1 MSRRRVATVAA
12 GTAAAAAAGYWGM
25 AATVTPPV
33 RRLLGD
39 RLVLCSVPTTE
50 PSLAL
55 TFDDGPDPALVGRFL
70 AALDGSP
77 CTFFVL
83 GTCVRHAPG
92 LARLT
97 AASGH
102 ELACHGDT
110 HQSLA
115 RLPPRATAVSLRR
128 ARATIAD
135 ACGRPPRFYRPT
147 YGIFN
152 LAGWSVAS
160 CLGMRPTLWS
170 AWARDWEERATP
182 ALIAARVL
190 RAAAPGAILLL
201 HDADGSPGAPERT
214 LAALPLILNGLRD
227 RGLRTVT
234 LSDLVAAGDRPEGL
248 GGRPR
253 PAFGAGLVE
262 NGPPQRPQE

>member
-1 MSRRRVATVAA
+1 MKPRRVTAATA
-12 GTAAAAAAGYWGM
+12 GTIGVAAAGYWGV
-25 AATVTPPV
+25 AVAVTPPG

-39 RLVLCSVPTTE
+39 RLVLRSVRTTK
-50 PSLAL
+50 PLLAL

-70 AALDGSP
+70 AVLDGSP
-77 CTFFVL
+77 STFFVL

-110 HQSLA
+110 HHSLA
-115 RLPPRATAVSLRR
+115 RLPPRATAVALRR
-128 ARATIAD
+128 ARDTIAD
-135 ACGRPPRFYRPT
+135 ACGQPPRFYRPA
-147 YGIFN
+147 YGVFN
-152 LAGWSVAS
+152 QAGWCVAS
-160 CLGMRPTLWS
+160 RLGMRRTLWS

-182 ALIAARVL
+182 AMIAARIL

-201 HDADGSPGAPERT
+201 HDADGSRGAPERT
-214 LAALPLILNGLRD
+214 LAALPLILEGLRE

-234 LSDLVAAGDRPEGL
+234 LSELVAAGD
-248 GGRPR
+248 
-253 PAFGAGLVE
+253 GLV
-262 NGPPQRPQE
+262 G

>member
-1 MSRRRVATVAA
+1 MRPRHGTAAAA
-12 GTAAAAAAGYWGM
+12 GTAAVAAVAAASYWGV
-25 AATVTPPV
+25 AAAVIRPG

-39 RLVLCSVPTTE
+39 RPVLCSVRTAE
-50 PSLAL
+50 PLLAL

-83 GTCVRHAPG
+83 GAGVRRAPG

-97 AASGH
+97 VATGH

-110 HQSLA
+110 HHSLA
-115 RLPPRATAVSLRR
+115 RLPPRATAVALHR
-128 ARATIAD
+128 ARDTIAD
-135 ACGRPPRFYRPT
+135 ACGHAPRFYRPAH
-147 YGIFN
+147 GVFN
-152 LAGWSVAS
+152 LAGWCAAPR
-160 CLGMRPTLWS
+160 LGMRRTLWS

-182 ALIAARVL
+182 RLIAARIL

-214 LAALPLILNGLRD
+214 LAALPLILEGLRG

-234 LSDLVAAGDRPEGL
+234 LSELIAAGC
-248 GGRPR
+248 GG
-253 PAFGAGLVE
+253 G
-262 NGPPQRPQE
+262 